1 MPKIIIS
8 RTLIFLISIGLSYL
22 LPVIYQDIV
31 GFLLILSIGV
41 IHGANDLLIIKKYTR
56 KDSLKSQ
63 INYFLYYLGLV
74 LLGFLF
80 FYAFP
85 SIALLSFVL
94 VSIYHFG
101 EQHWESNSFNTNLY
115 KGKKIFPI
123 ILHGLTFF
131 LVIFINNIDVVNDV
145 LASFNTIFLD
155 YSVLETLLIILFS
168 IYMLMLLSFE
178 LFRRYFI
185 GEFLFFLLL
194 YFLTM
199 NSSLIYGFSV
209 YFIFFHSIL
218 SIKDQV
224 NYIYEDDKSKYIK
237 KYLINALPYFLLAL
251 FFLVGVYFF
260 VDIESINI
268 LPIIFTFLAAIT
280 FPHVIVI
287 EKMYSTMK

>member
-1 MPKIIIS
+1 MSKIIIS

-194 YFLTM
+194 YLLTM

-251 FFLVGVYFF
+251 FFLVGFYFF
-260 VDIESINI
+260 IDIESINI

>member
-1 MPKIIIS
+1 MPKIIKS

-31 GFLLILSIGV
+31 GFLLILSIGI
-41 IHGANDLLIIKKYTR
+41 IHGANDLLIIKKYTK

-63 INYFLYYLGLV
+63 ISYFSYYLGLV
-74 LLGFLF
+74 FLGFLF
-80 FYAFP
+80 FYTFP

-101 EQHWESNSFNTNLY
+101 EQHWESNILNIDMY
-115 KGKKIFPI
+115 KGRKNFPI
-123 ILHGLTFF
+123 ILHGSTFF
-131 LVIFINNIDVVNDV
+131 LIIFINNIDAVNEV

-155 YSVLETLLIILFS
+155 HFLLQTLLIILFS
-168 IYMLMLLSFE
+168 IYMLTLL
-178 LFRRYFI
+178 LFVSYRRYFF
-185 GEFLFFLLL
+185 GELLFFLLL
-194 YFLTM
+194 YLLTI
-199 NSSLIYGFSV
+199 NSTLIFGFSV

-224 NYIYEDDKSKYIK
+224 RYIYENDKSQHIK
-237 KYLINALPYFLLAL
+237 KYLISALPYFLLAL
-251 FFLVGVYFF
+251 FFLVGFYLFI
-260 VDIESINI
+260 DIESINI